1 MQAVLVHPVPRVI
14 LDLQVPR
21 DQREMGDL
29 QVFRDLQDTRV
40 PRVIPDQQVLR
51 DQRAIWDILVPRGK
65 KVIRVRP
72 DHRGL
77 QALQDS
83 AAVSLRFPALPV
95 NREQTARM
103 GVQVKMG
110 HPVLKE
116 IKEIRARLAVYATI

>member
-1 MQAVLVHPVPRVI
+1 VI

-83 AAVSLRFPALPV
+83 AAVPLRFPALPALLV

-116 IKEIRARLAVYATI
+116 IREIRARLAVYATI